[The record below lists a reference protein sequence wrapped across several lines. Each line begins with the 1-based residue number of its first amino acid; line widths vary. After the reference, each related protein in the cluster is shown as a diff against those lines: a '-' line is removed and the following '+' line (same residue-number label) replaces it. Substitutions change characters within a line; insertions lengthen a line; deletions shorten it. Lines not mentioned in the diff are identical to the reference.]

1 MSATATA
8 RRAGRL
14 RIVLENQGLL
24 GIAFFE
30 ASAFVILLVLF
41 FLFRRDQQG
50 SYFRFWLAGWFCFTF
65 SAVCEVVFL
74 ARPLPGLNLA
84 YLLGQAAALLF
95 FFVAVVN
102 RLEGSDRRIHFAL
115 PFITLILALVSY
127 MEKSEIQRF
136 ASLHWGTTI
145 LESAV
150 CLTAGFLLLR
160 SPAIRRG
167 NGLQLLAGAFLL
179 VGLHGLDRP
188 HWLQHPYF
196 LLRIAFDHILGV
208 ALGIAMVVV
217 VLESERTRSE
227 ELNDKMRRLSL
238 LTAASTQTL
247 SVKEV
252 IDQVLTQLVA
262 SLDATHGIVRL
273 KEGQGRDQQLV
284 VRASV
289 GYEAGYLTKYAKVSA
304 LEPWAQRVLKE
315 ECQFLESQD
324 EWDPSGQKR
333 LDEAGLKALVTL
345 VLPGKSGPLG
355 VIAIGTTERRR
366 FAAGELSYLVNMANL
381 LGMTLENVR
390 LFEQVAAVRQQW
402 EYTFDSI
409 GDPILVHDGQG
420 RILRS
425 NQRLRQLL
433 GRERE
438 TTVGR
443 RVDELLPV
451 KNAVYKICPYCEGVA
466 GEGDDPDPWLPGYFL
481 ASNSRFADPSG
492 RDLGTVHVLK
502 DITDRKRA
510 EEKYR
515 TLVSNVQEGVFIST
529 PQGRFLDFNDALLR
543 MSGYESREELL
554 AVDIPKGFYKN
565 AADRERLQ
573 RLLHEHGAVA
583 DFEFEMRRKDGEV
596 RTMLESSITVRDAGG
611 NVTAYQGFLQ
621 DITERKQAELEIRR
635 RNRELMVLNS
645 IAQTLTESLDLT
657 DSLHRTLRQMA
668 ELFSLDATSLYLFD
682 ESETKL
688 RRVAAAGHRSEYSR
702 HFPAVSVKPELLR
715 HIKDAHATFI
725 SAQGLPL
732 PAVFRDAQIKEGI
745 ATAYIVILW
754 SKDRVIGGLVV
765 GTRTPRE
772 FSPADVNLLIAVG
785 SQISSA
791 IDRSILYE
799 ETRQAY
805 ENLRRTQEQLLH
817 SERLAAVGQLISG
830 VAHELNNP
838 LTAILGYSQLL
849 TSSGQLGAQGI
860 EYSEKLYKQAQR
872 THRIVQNL
880 LSFAR
885 QHKPERI
892 PVKMNQA
899 LEETLALRDYDL
911 RMSNIRVHLDLAPD
925 LPVTAADPHQ
935 LQQVFL
941 NMVNN
946 AVDAILEHSA
956 EGDLWVRTGMEGERL
971 VIEFTDSGSG
981 VKDPSRVFDP
991 FYTTK
996 PVGKGTGLG
1005 LSICYG
1011 IVTEHGGMIRVRN
1024 VPPRGACF
1032 TIELPCQPVAAAGF
1046 LADSPKADP
1055 GRNAHILLL
1064 DHDES
1069 VLEAVTTFLRDRDHR
1084 VQSARNMQEACA
1096 VLQQQHFDVIVA
1108 DFQLADVANGGG
1120 LENWL
1125 AQHKPALCRR
1135 VIWMCAVAPS
1145 GKAAERIGQSNSRIL
1160 QKPFK
1165 VSELL
1170 AAVDQLL
1177 LDRMDAA
1184 PIGR

>member
-1 MSATATA
+1 M
-8 RRAGRL
+8 
-14 RIVLENQGLL
+14 LENQGLL

-41 FLFRRDQQG
+41 SLFRRHQHG
-50 SYFRFWLAGWFCFTF
+50 SYFRFWLAGWLCFTF
-65 SAVCEVVFL
+65 SAVFEVMFL
-74 ARPLPGLNLA
+74 ARPLGGLHLT
-84 YLLGQAAALLF
+84 YLVTQTAALLLF
-95 FFVAVVN
+95 LMAAVYRVA
-102 RLEGSDRRIHFAL
+102 GPDRRIYLAL
-115 PFITLILALVSY
+115 PAITLVLAVVYYVERSAAP
-127 MEKSEIQRF
+127 QF
-136 ASLHWGTTI
+136 ASVHWGTAV
-145 LESAV
+145 LEGVV
-150 CLTAGFLLLR
+150 CLAAGLLLLR
-160 SPAIRRG
+160 SQAIRRG
-167 NGLQLLAGAFLL
+167 HGLQLLAGAFVLL
-179 VGLHGLDRP
+179 GLHGLDRP
-188 HWLQHPYF
+188 HWLEHPYF
-196 LLRIAFDHILGV
+196 LLRISFDHILGV

-227 ELNDKMRRLSL
+227 ELSDKMRRLPL
-238 LTAASTQTL
+238 LTAATTQTL
-247 SVKEV
+247 SVQDV
-252 IDQVLTQLVA
+252 IDQVLTQVVG
-262 SLDATHGIVRL
+262 SVGATHGIVRL
-273 KEGQGRDQQLV
+273 KVGEGKDAQLV
-284 VRASV
+284 ARSSV
-289 GYEAGYLTKYAKVSA
+289 GYEPQFLAKYVNVSA
-304 LEPWAQRVLKE
+304 SEAWAQRVLKE
-315 ECQFLESQD
+315 ECHFLESRE
-324 EWDPSGQKR
+324 EWDPAAQKR
-333 LDEAGLKALVTL
+333 LDEAGLKSQVTL
-345 VLPGKSGPLG
+345 ALPGKNGALG

-366 FAAGELSYLVNMANL
+366 FAPGELSYLVNMANL

-390 LFEQVAAVRQQW
+390 LLEQVATVRRQW

-409 GDPILVHDGQG
+409 GDPILVHDAQG
-420 RILRS
+420 RMLRS

-438 TTVGR
+438 AMVGW
-443 RVDELLPV
+443 RVAELLPV
-451 KNAVYKICPYCEGVA
+451 KNAAYKVCPYCEGVA
-466 GEGDDPDPWLPGYFL
+466 GEGDTRDPWLPGYFL
-481 ASNSRFADPSG
+481 ASKSKFADPTG

-515 TLVSNVQEGVFIST
+515 TLVSNVREGVFIST

-543 MSGYESREELL
+543 MSGYESSDELM
-554 AVDIPKGFYKN
+554 AIDIPGAFYKN
-565 AADRERLQ
+565 PADRERLK
-573 RLLHEHGAVA
+573 RLLNEHGAVA
-583 DFEFEMRRKDGEV
+583 DFEFEMRRKDGEL
-596 RTMLESSITVRDAGG
+596 RTMLESSITLRDPGG

-682 ESETKL
+682 KSGTNL

-702 HFPAVSVKPELLR
+702 HFPAVSVKPELLQ

-725 SAQGLPL
+725 SAQGLPM
-732 PAVFRDAQIKEGI
+732 PAVFRDAQMKEGI

-849 TSSGQLGAQGI
+849 ASSGQLGPQGV

-892 PVKMNQA
+892 LVNMNQT

-911 RMSNIRVHLDLAPD
+911 RMNNIRVHLDLASN

-946 AVDAILEHSA
+946 AVDAILERST
-956 EGDLWVRTGMEGERL
+956 EGDLWVRTAIESDRL
-971 VIEFTDSGSG
+971 VVEFTDSGPG

-1011 IVTEHGGMIRVRN
+1011 IVTEHGGTIRVRN
-1024 VPPRGACF
+1024 EPAGGACF
-1032 TIELPCQPVAAAGF
+1032 TIELPCHPVATSRSE
-1046 LADSPKADP
+1046 LDLPKADP
-1055 GRNAHILLL
+1055 GRSAHILLL

-1069 VLEAVTTFLRDRDHR
+1069 VLEAVSTFLCARDHH
-1084 VQSARNMQEACA
+1084 VHAARNMREARA
-1096 VLQQQHFDVIVA
+1096 VLARQDLDLIVA
-1108 DFQLADVANGGG
+1108 DFQLADSSNGGG
-1120 LENWL
+1120 LESWL
-1125 AQHKPALCRR
+1125 ARHKPVLSRR
-1135 VIWMCAVAPS
+1135 LIWMCAVAPA
-1145 GKAAERIGQSNSRIL
+1145 GDAAERITRSNSRIL

-1170 AAVDQLL
+1170 AAVDELL
-1177 LDRMDAA
+1177 LNRVAAA

>member
-1 MSATATA
+1 M
-8 RRAGRL
+8 
-14 RIVLENQGLL
+14 LENQGLL

-41 FLFRRDQQG
+41 SLFRREQHG
-50 SYFRFWLAGWFCFTF
+50 SYFRFWLAGWLCFTF
-65 SAVCEVVFL
+65 SAVFEVVFL
-74 ARPLPGLNLA
+74 ARPLGGLHLTC
-84 YLLGQAAALLF
+84 LVTQTAALLLF
-95 FFVAVVN
+95 FMAAVYRVA
-102 RLEGSDRRIHFAL
+102 GPDRRIYLAL
-115 PFITLILALVSY
+115 PAITLVLAVVYYVERSGAQL
-127 MEKSEIQRF
+127 F
-136 ASLHWGTTI
+136 ASLHWGTAI
-145 LESAV
+145 LESVV
-150 CLTAGFLLLR
+150 CLAAGLLLLR
-160 SPAIRRG
+160 SQATRRG
-167 NGLQLLAGAFLL
+167 HGLQLLAGAFVLL
-179 VGLHGLDRP
+179 GLHGLDRP
-188 HWLQHPYF
+188 HWLEHPYF
-196 LLRIAFDHILGV
+196 LLRISFDHILGV

-227 ELNDKMRRLSL
+227 ELSDKMRRLSL

-247 SVKEV
+247 SVQDV
-252 IDQVLTQLVA
+252 IDQVLTRVVG
-262 SLDATHGIVRL
+262 SVDATHGIVRL
-273 KEGQGRDQQLV
+273 REGEGKDAQLV
-284 VRASV
+284 ARSSV
-289 GYEAGYLTKYAKVSA
+289 GYEPQFLAKYVNVSTSEA
-304 LEPWAQRVLKE
+304 WAQRVLKE
-315 ECQFLESQD
+315 ECHFLESRE
-324 EWDPSGQKR
+324 EWDPAAQKR
-333 LDEAGLKALVTL
+333 LDEAGLKSQVTL
-345 VLPGKSGPLG
+345 ALPGKNGALG

-366 FAAGELSYLVNMANL
+366 FAPGELSYLVNMANL

-390 LFEQVAAVRQQW
+390 LFEQVATVRRQW

-409 GDPILVHDGQG
+409 GDPILVHDAQG
-420 RILRS
+420 RMLRS

-438 TTVGR
+438 AMVGW
-443 RVDELLPV
+443 RVAELLPV
-451 KNAVYKICPYCEGVA
+451 KNAAYKVCPYCEGVA
-466 GEGDDPDPWLPGYFL
+466 GEGDNRDPWLPGYFL
-481 ASNSRFADPSG
+481 ASNSKFADPTG

-543 MSGYESREELL
+543 MSGYESRDELMTI
-554 AVDIPKGFYKN
+554 DIPGAFYKN
-565 AADRERLQ
+565 AADRERLK
-573 RLLHEHGAVA
+573 RLLNEHGAVA

-645 IAQTLTESLDLT
+645 IAQTLTESLDLS

-682 ESETKL
+682 ESGTNL

-702 HFPAVSVKPELLR
+702 HFPAVSVKPELLQ

-725 SAQGLPL
+725 SAQGLPM
-732 PAVFRDAQIKEGI
+732 PAVFRDAQMQEGI

-849 TSSGQLGAQGI
+849 ASSGQLGPQGI

-892 PVKMNQA
+892 LVKMNQT

-911 RMSNIRVHLDLAPD
+911 RMNNIRVHLDLASD

-946 AVDAILEHSA
+946 AVDAILERSA
-956 EGDLWVRTGMEGERL
+956 EGDLWVRTATEGDRL
-971 VIEFTDSGSG
+971 VIEFTDSGPG

-1011 IVTEHGGMIRVRN
+1011 IVTEHGGTIRVRN
-1024 VPPRGACF
+1024 AAAGGACF
-1032 TIELPCQPVAAAGF
+1032 TIELPCQPVATPRSQ
-1046 LADSPKADP
+1046 LDSPKADP
-1055 GRNAHILLL
+1055 GRSAHILLL

-1069 VLEAVTTFLRDRDHR
+1069 VLEAVSTFLGARDHH
-1084 VQSARNMQEACA
+1084 VHAARNMGEARA
-1096 VLQQQHFDVIVA
+1096 VLARQDLDLIVA
-1108 DFQLADVANGGG
+1108 DFQLADSSNGGG
-1120 LENWL
+1120 LESWL
-1125 AQHKPALCRR
+1125 ARHKPVLSRR
-1135 VIWMCAVAPS
+1135 LIWMCAVAPA
-1145 GKAAERIGQSNSRIL
+1145 GEAAERITQSNSRIL

-1170 AAVDQLL
+1170 AAVDELL
-1177 LDRMDAA
+1177 LDRVDAA

>member
-1 MSATATA
+1 M
-8 RRAGRL
+8 
-14 RIVLENQGLL
+14 LENQGLL
-24 GIAFFE
+24 AIAFFE

-41 FLFRRDQQG
+41 FLFRRDQHG
-50 SYFRFWLAGWFCFTF
+50 GYFRFWLAGWLCLTF
-65 SAVCEVVFL
+65 SAVCEVAFL
-74 ARPLPGLNLA
+74 AHPAWGLNLA
-84 YLLGQAAALLF
+84 YLAGQAAALLL

-102 RLEGSDRRIHFAL
+102 RVAGSDRRIYSAL
-115 PFITLILALVSY
+115 PLITLILAGVY
-127 MEKSEIQRF
+127 YVERNGPQRF
-136 ASLHWGTTI
+136 ASYHWATTI
-145 LESAV
+145 GESVV
-150 CLTAGFLLLR
+150 CLAAGFLLLR
-160 SPAIRRG
+160 TSATWRG
-167 NGLQLLAGAFLL
+167 NGSQLLAGAFLL
-179 VGLHGLDRP
+179 IGLHGLDRP
-188 HWLQHPYF
+188 YWLQHPYF

-247 SVKEV
+247 SVQDV
-252 IDQVLTQLVA
+252 IDQVLKQLVG

-273 KEGQGRDQQLV
+273 KEGEGKDAQLV
-284 VRASV
+284 ARASV
-289 GYEAGYLTKYAKVSA
+289 GYEPGFLAKYAKVSA

-324 EWDPSGQKR
+324 EWDPSAQRR
-333 LDEAGLKALVTL
+333 LHEAGLKSLVTL
-345 VLPGKSGPLG
+345 ALPGKKGALG
-355 VIAIGTTERRR
+355 VIAIGTAERRR
-366 FAAGELSYLVNMANL
+366 FAPGELSYLVNMANL

-390 LFEQVAAVRQQW
+390 LFEEVNTVQHQW

-438 TTVGR
+438 AMVGWSLG
-443 RVDELLPV
+443 ELLPV
-451 KNAVYKICPYCEGVA
+451 KNAAYKVCPYCEGVA
-466 GEGDDPDPWLPGYFL
+466 GEGDNPDPWLSGYVL
-481 ASNSRFADPSG
+481 VSNSRFADPSG
-492 RDLGTVHVLK
+492 RELGTVHVLK

-529 PQGRFLDFNDALLR
+529 PQGRFLDFNDALMR
-543 MSGYESREELL
+543 MSGYEKREELL
-554 AVDIPKGFYKN
+554 AVDIPTGFYKN
-565 AADRERLQ
+565 AADRERLK
-573 RLLHEHGAVA
+573 RLLQEHGNVA

-596 RTMLESSITVRDAGG
+596 RTMLESSITVRDAAG

-645 IAQTLTESLDLT
+645 IAQTLTESLDLV

-682 ESETKL
+682 ESGTKL

-702 HFPAVSVKPELLR
+702 HFPAVSVKPELLQ
-715 HIKDAHATFI
+715 HIKEAHATFI

-765 GTRTPRE
+765 GTRAPRE

-849 TSSGQLGAQGI
+849 TSSGQLGQQGL

-885 QHKPERI
+885 QHKPERV

-911 RMSNIRVHLDLAPD
+911 RMNNIRVHLDLAAD
-925 LPVTAADPHQ
+925 LPLTAADPHQ

-946 AVDAILEHSA
+946 AVDAILEHSTD
-956 EGDLWVRTGMEGERL
+956 GDLWVRTGMEGERL
-971 VIEFTDSGSG
+971 VIEFTDSGPG

-1011 IVTEHGGMIRVRN
+1011 IVTEHGGSILVRN
-1024 VPPRGACF
+1024 VPTRGACF
-1032 TIELPCQPVAAAGF
+1032 TIALPCQPVAASR
-1046 LADSPKADP
+1046 SPLDVPKTDP
-1055 GRNAHILLL
+1055 GRKAHILLV

-1069 VLEAVTTFLRDRDHR
+1069 VLEAVATFLRGRDHR
-1084 VQSARNMQEACA
+1084 VHSAKNMEDARTA
-1096 VLQQQHFDVIVA
+1096 LEQQNFDVIVA
-1108 DFQLADVANGGG
+1108 DFQLADASNGGG
-1120 LENWL
+1120 LESWL
-1125 AQHKPALCRR
+1125 AQHKPALSRKL
-1135 VIWMCAVAPS
+1135 IWMCAVAPS
-1145 GKAAERIGQSNSRIL
+1145 GGAAERIAESHSRLL

-1165 VSELL
+1165 VTDLL
-1170 AAVDQLL
+1170 AAVDELL
-1177 LDRMDAA
+1177 LSMVDAA

>member
-1 MSATATA
+1 M
-8 RRAGRL
+8 
-14 RIVLENQGLL
+14 LENQGLL

-30 ASAFVILLVLF
+30 ASAFIILLVLF
-41 FLFRRDQQG
+41 SLFRRDQQG
-50 SYFRFWLAGWFCFTF
+50 GYFRFWLAGWFCFTF
-65 SAVCEVVFL
+65 SAVCEALFL
-74 ARPLPGLNLA
+74 AKPLPGLNLA
-84 YLLGQAAALLF
+84 CLLGQAAAILLF
-95 FFVAVVN
+95 LMAVVA
-102 RLEGSDRRIHFAL
+102 RVAGLDRRIYSGVPL
-115 PFITLILALVSY
+115 ITLILAVVYYVEHSGA
-127 MEKSEIQRF
+127 QRF
-136 ASLHWGTTI
+136 ASYHWGITI
-145 LESAV
+145 LECAA
-150 CLTAGFLLLR
+150 CLAAGFLLLR
-160 SPAIRRG
+160 SPGIRRG
-167 NGLQLLAGAFLL
+167 NGSQLLAGAFLL
-179 VGLHGLDRP
+179 IGLHGLDRP
-188 HWLQHPYF
+188 HWLEHPYF

-208 ALGIAMVVV
+208 ALGIAMVVL

-247 SVKEV
+247 SVQDV
-252 IDQVLTQLVA
+252 IDQVLAQLVD
-262 SLDATHGIVRL
+262 SLEATHGIVRL
-273 KEGQGRDQQLV
+273 KEGEGKDAQLV
-284 VRASV
+284 ARASV
-289 GYEAGYLTKYAKVSA
+289 GYEPQYLAQYGKVSVT
-304 LEPWAQRVLKE
+304 EPWAERVFKE

-324 EWDPSGQKR
+324 EWDPSAHKR
-333 LDEAGLKALVTL
+333 LLESGVKSLVTL
-345 VLPGKSGPLG
+345 ALPGKNGALG
-355 VIAIGTTERRR
+355 ILAVGTRERKR
-366 FAAGELSYLVNMANL
+366 FAPGEISYLVNMANL

-390 LFEQVAAVRQQW
+390 LFEQVATVRRQW

-425 NQRLRQLL
+425 NQRLRHLL

-438 TTVGR
+438 AMVGWS
-443 RVDELLPV
+443 VAELLSI
-451 KNAVYKICPYCEGVA
+451 KNAAYKVCPYCEGVA
-466 GEGDDPDPWLPGYFL
+466 GEGDHPDPWLPGFFL
-481 ASNSRFADPSG
+481 ASNSRFADPGG

-502 DITDRKRA
+502 DITERKRA

-543 MSGYESREELL
+543 MSGYESREELM
-554 AVDIPKGFYKN
+554 AVDIPGAFYKN
-565 AADRERLQ
+565 AADRERVKK
-573 RLLHEHGAVA
+573 LLNEHGAVA

-596 RTMLESSITVRDAGG
+596 RTMLETSITVRDAAG

-645 IAQTLTESLDLT
+645 IGQTLTESPDLS
-657 DSLHRTLRQMA
+657 DSLQRTLRQMA

-682 ESETKL
+682 ESGTKL

-715 HIKDAHATFI
+715 QIKDAHATFI

-732 PAVFRDAQIKEGI
+732 PAVFRDAQVKEGI

-772 FSPADVNLLIAVG
+772 FSPSDVNLLIAVG

-791 IDRSILYE
+791 IDRSVLYE

-805 ENLRRTQEQLLH
+805 ENLRKTQEQLLH

-849 TSSGQLGAQGI
+849 TSSGQLGPQGV

-892 PVKMNQA
+892 PVKMNQT

-911 RMSNIRVHLDLAPD
+911 RMSNIRVHLDLASD
-925 LPVTAADPHQ
+925 LPLTAADPHQ

-946 AVDAILEHSA
+946 AVDAILESSK
-956 EGDLWVRTGMEGERL
+956 EGDLWVRTGMEGDRL
-971 VIEFTDSGSG
+971 VIEFTDTGPG

-1011 IVTEHGGMIRVRN
+1011 IITEHGGTIRVRN
-1024 VPPRGACF
+1024 VPAGGACF
-1032 TIELPCQPVAAAGF
+1032 TIELPCHPVAASGSSSDAPR
-1046 LADSPKADP
+1046 ADS
-1055 GRNAHILLL
+1055 GRSAHVLLL

-1069 VLEAVTTFLRDRDHR
+1069 VLEAVSTFLRGRDHR
-1084 VQSARNMQEACA
+1084 VHAARNIEEARTVLEQEN
-1096 VLQQQHFDVIVA
+1096 FDVVIA
-1108 DFQLADVANGGG
+1108 DLQIADAPNGSG
-1120 LENWL
+1120 LESWL
-1125 AQHKPALCRR
+1125 VQNKPALSRKL
-1135 VIWMCAVAPS
+1135 IWMCAVAPAD
-1145 GKAAERIGQSNSRIL
+1145 GAAERAGDNHARIL

-1165 VSELL
+1165 VSDLL
-1170 AAVDQLL
+1170 AAVDELL
-1177 LDRMDAA
+1177 LDRMNAA